1 MEDTEFIINSIDK
14 KNKDNQDTYNC
25 LLRKIRHKPI
35 IMSSIYSFVQS
46 RPYILYHLISK
57 DLLLKSSLK
66 STFVNAKKDNDFS
79 KELNENINH
88 YKLYRGLKDK
98 LTIDLEE
105 LKQKIFNE
113 NEKLNNI
120 IQKPKRYSKLDIN
133 ALLENFKNS
142 EAQKLIQNLL
152 DEDFLK
158 TRKIL
163 LELYYSRYSELYKF
177 LKSNRGELCEFNW
190 KYINSYI
197 YEKLNEQT
205 FYTNYM
211 NYIKGNLFNEVIA
224 KELKKKKIYFLK
236 KSSKKLLKKINYYE
250 YVTEDKIILV
260 KIYNDLS
267 SDNDKNLFLE
277 KILSFYCDFL
287 ATEEISIILS
297 PQFDKFPLSTKKY
310 RDLCQKYVNEEIKK
324 NGNELY
330 IKNINQSIILE
341 ILDKYFKNNYDKNKL
356 ISLFFDYLSTLDNV
370 FLYNLP
376 DEEKNNFDNKNKDIN
391 TLNKFNNLSEDF
403 LDRKY
408 LTYIENSKSIT
419 QKISLICIIDRYKYC
434 EYINNVVYPNIYELH
449 FKLFSNSNIN
459 ELFMFN
465 DIPINEIYNIFISYI
480 LNIKNYKNIEII
492 SFGDEFFLNK
502 NQFLNYNENYYQ
514 SIISYLI
521 DQYLFS
527 YINSK
532 NNILEEIKTKKIKL
546 KEDKL
551 NNIYEQYKI
560 IYGFNKLFPNLEIKK
575 ILEINYN
582 EIINNNDISNS
593 KCNYKIIDINFEN
606 ISIKEDFNIIFNNII
621 NYINKNY
628 KFNSLNSL
636 EIISFSNFD
645 FSLLENISKIN
656 INNNFDLLPNLKE
669 FFINNNNY
677 KKGNN
682 NDNIIKTKY
691 FDEIKL
697 FNKFDFLYLG
707 YDIIGNLIYYRNGK
721 NMIKSTDILDLLN
734 IFNNKIIKLKL
745 KYENIDIIVN
755 EDKSILKII
764 NLNENNDKINV
775 KYNYPLKNLF
785 DFINNQTTL
794 NELTINGFDFTFEEI
809 KNKNIKKL
817 FINYDNNSN
826 KLVNYNFV
834 LSDFN
839 QDLLIKDMN
848 MKNKFPLLEE
858 INIGNIKNEIFLF
871 NNLFQIKNFNNN
883 LKNINIITYKN
894 YKPKNIDNKTIN
906 ISIVPKTKNENK
918 NEKENL
924 FNDITENE
932 ENEINYN
939 NNEDDEEN
947 EEYEEDE
954 LFYDKYQD
962 ILEEENPLVTNVP
975 IKKRKI
981 IKVKQ
986 SKLEKEKSNYLVK
999 AKLASFTGN
1008 KKNQYNKDI
1017 KSILKEENI
1026 IYFDNDNIKDVND
1039 YYLIHQSL
1047 LLVNNKL
1054 NIKKIK
1060 FNLLH
1065 KIGDYNEI
1073 FEYKFTKNLFI
1084 LITEKYDRYK
1094 YCIFLKNENSDIK
1107 GDDFLLDLKRNEIYY
1122 HIKEGD
1128 IKKQNENEISRE
1140 KCDIR
1145 KDENRNKQNLIKYFF
1160 GDVDIHRVLYYSECF
1175 IEIYQII
1182 FL

>member
-1 MEDTEFIINSIDK
+1 MEGIESIINSIDE

-25 LLRKIRHKPI
+25 LLRKITHKPI
-35 IMSSIYSFVQS
+35 IMSSIYSFVQN

-66 STFVNAKKDNDFS
+66 AIFANAQKDNDFS

-88 YKLYRGLKDK
+88 YKLYRELKDK
-98 LTIDLEE
+98 LTRDLEE
-105 LKQKIFNE
+105 LKPKIFNE
-113 NEKLNNI
+113 NEKLNDI

-133 ALLENFKNS
+133 SLLEKFKNS
-142 EAQKLIQNLL
+142 DAQKLIQNLL

-163 LELYYSRYSELYKF
+163 LELYYSRYSELFNFQPQREYAKF
-177 LKSNRGELCEFNW
+177 NEI
-190 KYINSYI
+190 YINVYT

-205 FYTNYM
+205 FYNNYM
-211 NYIKGNLFNEVIA
+211 NYIKGNIFNEVIG
-224 KELKKKKIYFLK
+224 KELRKKKINFLK
-236 KSSKKLLKKINYYE
+236 NSSKKLLKKINYYE
-250 YVTEDKIILV
+250 YVAEDKIILI

-267 SDNDKNLFLE
+267 SDNNKNLFLE

-310 RDLCQKYVNEEIKK
+310 RELCQKYINEEIKK

-341 ILDKYFKNNYDKNKL
+341 ILDKYFKKNYNKDKL
-356 ISLFFDYLSTLDNV
+356 ISLFFDYLSTSDNI

-376 DEEKNNFDNKNKDIN
+376 DKEKNNFENKNKDIN
-391 TLNKFNNLSEDF
+391 TLNKSYNLTEDF

-408 LTYIENSKSIT
+408 LTYIENSNSIT
-419 QKISLICIIDRYKYC
+419 QKICLICIIDRYKYC
-434 EYINNVVYPNIYELH
+434 EYINNIVYPNIYELH

-465 DIPINEIYNIFISYI
+465 DIPIKEIYNIFISYI
-480 LNIKNYKNIEII
+480 LNIKNYKNIEVI

-527 YINSK
+527 VINTK
-532 NNILEEIKTKKIKL
+532 NNILGEMKVKQIEL

-560 IYGFNKLFPNLEIKK
+560 IYGFNKLFTNLEIKK
-575 ILEINYN
+575 IFEINYN
-582 EIINNNDISNS
+582 DITNNNDINNS
-593 KCNYKIIDINFEN
+593 KCNYKIVDINFEN
-606 ISIKEDFNIIFNNII
+606 IFIKEDFNIIFNNII
-621 NYINKNY
+621 NLINKNN
-628 KFNSLNSL
+628 KFNNLKSL

-645 FSLLENISKIN
+645 LTILENVSKIN
-656 INNNFDLLPNLKE
+656 INNNFDILPNLKE

-677 KKGNN
+677 KKDNIDN
-682 NDNIIKTKY
+682 IVNIIKTQN
-691 FDEIKL
+691 FDIIKL
-697 FNKFDFLYLG
+697 FNKFEFLYLG
-707 YDIIGNLIYYRNGK
+707 YDIMGNLIYYRNGK
-721 NMIKSTDILDLLN
+721 NKIKSTDILDLLN

-745 KYENIDIIVN
+745 KNENIDIIVN

-764 NLNENNDKINV
+764 NLNENNVKI
-775 KYNYPLKNLF
+775 KDIYNYPLKNLS
-785 DFINNQTTL
+785 DFISNQTTL

-817 FINYDNNSN
+817 FINYHINNN

-839 QDLLIKDMN
+839 KDLLIKDIN
-848 MKNKFPLLEE
+848 IKNKFPFIEE
-858 INIGNIKNEIFLF
+858 ISIGNIKNEIFLF
-871 NNLFQIKNFNNN
+871 NNFFQIYNFNNN
-883 LKNINIITYKN
+883 LKNINIITDNN
-894 YKPKNIDNKTIN
+894 YKPKNIDNKIIN
-906 ISIVPKTKNENK
+906 ISIIQKTNIKQKNNNK
-918 NEKENL
+918 KFNL
-924 FNDITENE
+924 FNDTTENE
-932 ENEINYN
+932 KNEINYN

-962 ILEEENPLVTNVP
+962 LLEEDNPLVTKVP
-975 IKKRKI
+975 IKKGKI
-981 IKVKQ
+981 KEVEQ
-986 SKLEKEKSNYLVK
+986 SKLEKEKSNYLVN
-999 AKLASFTGN
+999 AKLESFKGN
-1008 KKNQYNKDI
+1008 KNQYNKDI

-1026 IYFDNDNIKDVND
+1026 LYFDNDYIKDVND

-1084 LITEKYDRYK
+1084 LIVTKYDDK
-1094 YCIFLKNENSDIK
+1094 YCLYLKNENSDLK
-1107 GDDFLLDLKRNEIYY
+1107 GNDFLLDLKRNEIYY

-1128 IKKQNENEISRE
+1128 IKKQNENEISRK
-1140 KCDIR
+1140 KCDIWR
-1145 KDENRNKQNLIKYFF
+1145 DEKRNKENLIKYFF
-1160 GDVDIHRVLYYSECF
+1160 DDVNIYYYNYF